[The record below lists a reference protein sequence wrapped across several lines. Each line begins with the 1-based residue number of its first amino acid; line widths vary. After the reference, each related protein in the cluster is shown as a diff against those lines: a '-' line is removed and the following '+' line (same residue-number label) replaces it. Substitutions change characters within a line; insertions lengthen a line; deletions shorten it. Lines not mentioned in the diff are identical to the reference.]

1 MLDAGESKKKFI
13 FCNFCGN
20 ILQMSFLCLSS
31 GMVCGSV
38 VYVYVCKL
46 ESLCVYMCVL
56 VWVWQFANFR
66 IILPGMSFESGR
78 VKHTHI
84 LTHIQTHSSGKALIG
99 SFFGYS
105 KTFQVSHFITVF
117 LSPFFSDFFLFC
129 FFFVTNAL
137 HSSKCDCESEWCWDF
152 SRSSYTGEAKS
163 NANNENNNDN
173 KLNRSINKQ

>member
-129 FFFVTNAL
+129 FFL
-137 HSSKCDCESEWCWDF
+137 
-152 SRSSYTGEAKS
+152 
-163 NANNENNNDN
+163 
-173 KLNRSINKQ
+173 